1 MRAADDAHSPYSTV
15 ASKTMAA
22 VHAPPKIP
30 DSYICPIT
38 SELMAD
44 PVSTADGFTYERE
57 AILEWLRGGNTTS
70 PITGATL
77 ARNELIPN
85 HALRSAIQQ
94 FVESFPQLKDQL
106 YQERTPE
113 DMSNRIAAKSN
124 EFAAAQQPLA
134 ASAAAEKPPPAVLV
148 VSAEPVQPGMEETPV
163 TGPVPMGIPVTA
175 LSVEDIAHAV
185 PFAVADWG
193 KLKVKEGKKKS
204 GGGMFGFGGGG
215 AKPAAPP
222 ASGVDVS
229 ISEGID
235 PSHLTLRG
243 KVAGLGGAALEVG
256 IGTEPGFGTFAHMLA
271 AQASAPVGILE
282 LKTHESVAPGTD
294 RLTEGHAYGLLLRSL
309 GGAPCLRKLRELS
322 ISRLSLPTAA
332 AVALVQALHGHPT
345 LETLELWNVELDDEG
360 GMAVAR
366 FAAGGSC
373 PALNKLTLGRHLLGP
388 ATIRAIEEMLDGSA
402 VRVSLY

>member
-1 MRAADDAHSPYSTV
+1 MATV
-15 ASKTMAA
+15 HPPT
-22 VHAPPKIP
+22 PKIP
-30 DSYICPIT
+30 DSFICPIT

-44 PVSTADGFTYERE
+44 PVSTSDGFTYERE

-70 PITGATL
+70 PLTGATL
-77 ARNELIPN
+77 ARSELVPN

-94 FVESFPQLKDQL
+94 FVESFPQLKEQL

-113 DMSNRIAAKSN
+113 EMGNRIAAKSN
-124 EFAAAQQPLA
+124 EFAAAQQPMA
-134 ASAAAEKPPPAVLV
+134 ASSAAEAPPPAVPV
-148 VSAEPVQPGMEETPV
+148 VVAAEPVQPGLEETPV

-175 LSVEDIAHAV
+175 LSAEDIAHAA

-193 KLKVKEGKKKS
+193 KLKVKEGKKNS

-215 AKPAAPP
+215 AKPAAPS
-222 ASGVDVS
+222 ANGVDVS

-235 PSHLTLRG
+235 PAHLTLRG

-282 LKTHESVAPGTD
+282 LKTLESVAPGTD

-332 AVALVQALHGHPT
+332 AEALVQALHGHPT
-345 LETLELWNVELDDEG
+345 LEALELWNVELDDEG

-388 ATIRAIEEMLDGSA
+388 ATTKAIEEMLDGSA